1 MKFIKVKMGTKV
13 SEEVKKKLS
22 KGELKFSH
30 YSVSDDIGYLF
41 YTEIK

>member
-13 SEEVKKKLS
+13 SEEIKKKLS
-22 KGELKFSH
+22 KGDLKFSH

-41 YTEIK
+41 YTEVK